1 MNGRHLFSWLGI
13 FALLAC
19 FAFAGPAGAA
29 IWYVDNSLGTNGS
42 GTSAGN
48 ALNNLQDAITLASA
62 SDVIWVTEGTY
73 QEGVVTLNKQL
84 TLAGGFNHAFTD
96 RDISGTPTII
106 DGQGVSR
113 STGEVRINTDS
124 TLDGLTITG
133 GNNSNGYGGGIE
145 INNVSPTI
153 TSCTITANDSTG
165 VGFMRGGGGIGVR
178 GGSASPYIGNCVISD
193 NTLTYGAST
202 IGGCGVL
209 VYGSATPTFEG
220 CTIVNNT
227 GTNTSS
233 NLGSGV
239 LCYSGAAPTFI
250 NCVIAQNGNAYGAIA
265 CRSACNVTVTNCT
278 IDNNLGSGF
287 YTRANT
293 GNVITVTNTIISN
306 HNEYAYY
313 NYDTD
318 NTLVVKN
325 CLWHN
330 NGSYAEEG
338 YVRAGSLTVTDLGG
352 NVSGKAPF
360 QGGAYGQR
368 TYPFYTDPS
377 TYDYSLAVGSAAIDR
392 GASGAGIP
400 TDDIAGNGRSVDG
413 NTFLSGAINDIGAY
427 EFQSSGSWDDSAL
440 ATMYVKVGGTG
451 DGSSWADAFGE
462 VDDVDQA
469 LNGVTTATI
478 WVAAGTYTVDAN
490 ITVEGGQTWLGGFPN
505 TGDPGLGDRDSG
517 ANETIL
523 QSTGGTIFY
532 FNDAGDVDVTVDGF
546 IAERGGVAVNM
557 TRGEGTFNNC
567 VFRNNSTSY
576 GCLSL
581 VPPLLETTIATFNN
595 CQFLG
600 NVGGRAGIIWA
611 YMADYGTPGGQYR
624 KLDMRFYDC
633 VFAANEGT
641 GNGRTAGT
649 FNLELD
655 NGQESRLH
663 VERCIFAGNRTLGGS
678 EPNGGAIKTRGSWDS
693 IDVINCAFVG
703 NSAVG
708 RGGAVDLSYS
718 GRPDQVVNCTFI
730 GNKSLT
736 SYGGALVMSDSTNHK
751 AINNIF
757 IGNEDVTGSDA
768 LNGNCQRACNIID
781 PGQDDPVPDSDYSVA
796 PALGASTT
804 GSFSSRTYDSANN
817 MTTLV
822 GSGFTPGA
830 LVGKIIMPDDVNT
843 TASVIV
849 SNTATDIVVP
859 GNFSGGASNFEILD
873 LTPTAGSP
881 AIDRGVFAWS
891 GVDVPTDDIAGNARP
906 AVGNESLAA
915 SIDVGAY
922 EVQSASAVAAD
933 LYVKVGGVGDG
944 SSWANACDI
953 DYAVANAGNGDIIWL
968 AAGDHQITTTPWDL
982 PDNVKIVGGFP
993 ATGNPTGADIDT
1005 DANVSAIDGNNVVRS
1020 KAFIE
1025 VMGATSAAF
1034 EGITF
1039 KNANNRGDDDLS
1051 DNSTNARG
1059 GGLRIYNTMV
1069 TVNDCSFEDNTV
1081 YGAGNDGGAGI
1092 YLELSAAY
1100 QVNVTNTEFLR
1111 NTAVYDPD
1119 NSVTG
1124 NNGGGG
1130 IRLTGGGKLVAD
1142 GCLFLGNYGA
1152 RGAGIYDWASVVE
1165 ATNCAFIDGNHAH
1178 HASGIW
1184 VRYGATVS
1192 AVGCTFAN
1200 NRGGTGPAIWI
1211 WSGSG
1216 IASEV
1221 TMLNCIVANNP
1232 DGYAIN
1238 SNQNTVAN
1246 VFRVGNCLFDNNAV
1260 GDAAGDFVDLG
1271 GNISIDPDIGGVGG
1285 TYTYAGLA
1293 DPMNG
1298 NVNLVAGSA
1307 AIDTGASSSAFGT
1320 IPTTDMDGNARDVDM
1335 PGVGGSGAGNAYDI
1349 GAVERVSTAIPSS
1362 GIVYVNDNAVDGG
1375 DGTIG
1380 APIKSVQNAI
1390 DLLQASPPAPW
1401 NATNQVYVAGG
1412 TYYEHL
1418 LMEANSA
1425 VRGGFSEDFSSRD
1438 ASAYP
1443 TILDGEDTAYSGAM
1457 VRFYN
1462 SAGARLDGF
1471 TVQNGYS
1478 NISEGG
1484 GVYINC
1490 QAEVT
1495 SCVVRN
1501 NLGGANWL
1509 GGGGGF
1515 RLTGSA
1521 DALIDN
1527 CWIHDN
1533 NVIYRPSNNNN
1544 DGGGGICAYGGSVNA
1559 LVRDTRIT
1567 SNSSGRGGGI
1577 MCAYSTVQVEN
1588 SVIAQNMVRDTGSAA
1603 FLRYGGSLTMV
1614 NTTID
1619 GNHRLAGSTT
1629 AIYQWASTDPSFLSL
1644 TNCIV
1649 SNSDGA
1655 GVSGNNGDHTH
1666 VFANNLFHNNG
1677 GTDVSE
1683 SYYTDLGGNIS
1694 KESLGGSS
1702 SVPTA
1707 VFFAD
1712 RANWDYSLAPGS
1724 NAVDA
1729 GLTTDTAPTVDL
1741 AGNARDWDV
1750 PGIGA
1755 SSPDVIDIGAYELR
1769 SNAMPDGIYVDDDSP
1784 APGSGSKAA
1793 PFTYLG
1799 DGVAA
1804 AEPNSPWP
1812 NQDVVHVAGG
1822 TYTDLVSM
1830 LPGMAIRGG
1839 YDSSFATRDLSAN
1852 ESIIDG
1858 QGVHRSSALV
1868 YFSSDDVGA
1877 RIDGMTIY
1885 NNYRTSDD
1893 AGGIYVS
1900 NCPGAI
1906 ITSCTIDS
1914 NRTRGG
1920 YLHGGG
1926 GIGVVGSNA
1935 QALIANCTVTSNST
1949 WSDTDSRFD
1958 YQYPGTFGGGV
1969 LVYGGRSVI
1978 ENSRI
1983 SGNLSSGGSAI
1994 GGNSAHIALRNSIVD
2009 NNVTLEHGWNQYA
2022 VSTYHRYGGDQNSL
2036 TTITQCTFY
2045 NNTRLNGT
2053 AGDFRTYVYTGDAPD
2068 AWTTATI
2075 VGNIFAEQEGQ
2086 SIASGTGRQHM
2097 YVGYNVFHN
2106 CGDAVGSAGQFF
2118 DLGGNVSRDGTIGG
2132 LPGVFTNPLF
2142 ADAANGDFTPTF
2154 GSAAIDKSPASLS
2167 GIAGLPYDFN
2177 YAARDYDVV
2186 GVGGEGAGNAY
2197 DSGAIEN
2204 QSAVLSAT
2212 TIYVDDDAAVGG
2224 DGTIGAPFQTLN
2236 EGLDTANPEWLMDV
2250 KVAGGTYYETMDM
2263 TPDLLMA
2270 GGYSAD
2276 FLSRD
2281 FEATPSI
2288 IDGQKDITTRTRAL
2302 VWFKGGD
2309 SDARLDGFTVQNNR
2323 NAFGDWEGGAIS
2335 VENADATITSCVLQ
2349 SNFCLSGN
2357 VKGGGGVYMGGGSSQ
2372 VSIANTT
2379 MFNNFVQDTD
2389 PTKGNDGGGGV
2400 IVYAGA
2406 DLVMSDCL
2414 ITSNRAG
2421 RGGGIYVRSTGSSAD
2436 VYNTIV
2442 GGNVGWNS
2450 GGGLWFRDEAE
2461 ARFVN
2466 CTISGNSL
2474 ESSTSD
2480 GVYYWGVDSSY
2491 GPCNT
2496 VFINNIFEGHAN
2508 RCFQTRSGHYIELR
2522 NNLFDSNGDDYYGAA
2537 PDVATNNISVDPDI
2551 GGTAGTN
2558 TNPALMYVPGVPYR
2572 YIIMAGSQAI
2582 DAGLSVGDVPP
2593 VDYLGFAR
2601 DASPD
2606 IGAVEYDPTPTSP
2619 TIVIQPV
2626 PLVLD
2631 PGDAGAL
2638 SVSAMGTPLLHYQW
2652 EFDGGSGW
2660 VNVGLDASSL
2670 TIDPAEEADDGSYRV
2685 TVTNAYGTAVSD
2697 VVTVTVNDPPVIT
2710 VEPVSVHT
2718 TPGSSASFSVTV
2730 TGTAPMT
2737 FQWQK
2742 DGALADI
2749 DSDHVVTSTDTGSTY
2764 LFTDVQPD
2772 DPGVY
2777 RVQVTNSAGMARSV
2791 YVVLSVDGPVLVL
2804 RQPTTQT
2811 TSFGADATFTIFVS
2825 GSQPMTYAWTRNGA
2839 PLSDGGN
2846 VSGATTNELT
2856 IDPVDWAD
2864 AMGVGYQV
2872 TVTNAFPGSG
2882 VSPIVGIRLLPTGVS
2897 PWWEMMK

>member
-1 MNGRHLFSWLGI
+1 MNVRRTFGWLGI
-13 FALLAC
+13 LAVLAC
-19 FAFAGPAGAA
+19 LAFAGPAGAA

-73 QEGVVTLNKQL
+73 QEGVVTLSKQL

-145 INNVSPTI
+145 INDVSPTI

-306 HNEYAYY
+306 HSEYGYY

-532 FNDAGDVDVTVDGF
+532 FNNSSDVDVSIDGF
-546 IAERGGVAVNM
+546 IAERGGVAVRM
-557 TRGEGTFNNC
+557 TRGEGTFSNC
-567 VFRNNSTSY
+567 VFRNNSTSD
-576 GCLSL
+576 GCLAL
-581 VPPLLETTIATFNN
+581 APPIGGIVLANFNN

-600 NVGGRAGIIWA
+600 NVGGSAGIIRA
-611 YMADYGTPGGQYR
+611 YLADYGAPPTGEYR

-649 FNLELD
+649 FNLEMD
-655 NGQESRLH
+655 NGQETRLR

-1020 KAFIE
+1020 QAFIE

-1293 DPMNG
+1293 DPLNG

-1307 AIDTGASSSAFGT
+1307 AIDKGASASAFGT

-1418 LMEANSA
+1418 LMTANSA

-1484 GVYINC
+1484 GVYVNC

-1501 NLGGANWL
+1501 NQGGANWL

-1533 NVIYRPSNNNN
+1533 NVVYLPSNNNN
-1544 DGGGGICAYGGSVNA
+1544 DGGGGVCAYGGSVNA
-1559 LVRDTRIT
+1559 LIRDTRIT

-1577 MCAYSTVQVEN
+1577 MCAYATVQVEN
-1588 SVIAQNMVRDTGSAA
+1588 SVIAQNMVRDGGTAT

-1619 GNHRLAGSTT
+1619 GNHRLTGSTT
-1629 AIYQWASTDPSFLSL
+1629 AIYQWGGTDPCFLSL

-1649 SNSDGA
+1649 SNNDGA

-1812 NQDVVHVAGG
+1812 NQDEVRVAGG
-1822 TYTDLVSM
+1822 TYAELIDMRPSITV
-1830 LPGMAIRGG
+1830 RGG
-1839 YDSSFATRDLSAN
+1839 FDSSFATRDLSTN

-1858 QGVHRSSALV
+1858 QGVARGYRLV
-1868 YFSSDDVGA
+1868 SFDNDDNA
-1877 RIDGMTIY
+1877 RLEGMTVY
-1885 NNYRTSDD
+1885 NNRYTGSN
-1893 AGGIYVS
+1893 AGGILLQNSYGVV
-1900 NCPGAI
+1900 
-1906 ITSCTIDS
+1906 ITSCTVDS
-1914 NRTRGG
+1914 NRVSGG
-1920 YLHGGG
+1920 NLAGGG
-1926 GIGVVGSNA
+1926 GIGTEGNGSV
-1935 QALIANCTVTSNST
+1935 LIDGCSITSNST
-1949 WSDTDSRFD
+1949 YLVDARWV
-1958 YQYPGTFGGGV
+1958 YQYPGTFGGG
-1969 LVYGGRSVI
+1969 LRLRNWGTVI
-1978 ENSRI
+1978 RNTRI
-1983 SGNLSSGGSAI
+1983 SNNLASLGSAI
-1994 GGNSAHIALRNSIVD
+1994 GIDGAPTVMDNCIIDNNSVNEVNWGGGAVTAHLRYGDQGAAITTMTNCTVYGNSRINATSGAVGIRVYVNDSFMWTTFTLANSIVAD
-2009 NNVTLEHGWNQYA
+2009 H
-2022 VSTYHRYGGDQNSL
+2022 
-2036 TTITQCTFY
+2036 
-2045 NNTRLNGT
+2045 
-2053 AGDFRTYVYTGDAPD
+2053 AGDAFYCNT
-2068 AWTTATI
+2068 
-2075 VGNIFAEQEGQ
+2075 NK
-2086 SIASGTGRQHM
+2086 AS
-2097 YVGYNVFHN
+2097 YFFVNNVFHN
-2106 CGDAVGSAGQFF
+2106 NVNDATTQGNVVLSGNIARDG
-2118 DLGGNVSRDGTIGG
+2118 DLGGNGT
-2132 LPGVFTNPLF
+2132 VFTNPMF
-2142 ADAANGDFTPTF
+2142 ADAANGDFSLLA
-2154 GSAAIDKSPASLS
+2154 GSAAIDKGLSSLY
-2167 GIAGLPYDFN
+2167 GISATPYDFSR
-2177 YAARDYDVV
+2177 AARDYDVV
-2186 GVGGEGAGNAY
+2186 GVGGDGAGNAY
-2197 DSGAIEN
+2197 DIGAIEN
-2204 QSAVLSAT
+2204 QSAVLSAS
-2212 TIYVDDDAAVGG
+2212 TIYVDDDAAAGG

-2236 EGLDTANPEWLMDV
+2236 AGLAVANPEWGASLRA
-2250 KVAGGTYYETMDM
+2250 AGGTYYETVDVTGGLTM
-2263 TPDLLMA
+2263 T

-2281 FEATPSI
+2281 LEATPSI

-2302 VWFKGGD
+2302 VWFKAGNAGGH
-2309 SDARLDGFTVQNNR
+2309 LDGFTIQNNR

-2335 VENADATITSCVLQ
+2335 VVNADATITSCVLQ
-2349 SNFCLSGN
+2349 NNFCLSGN
-2357 VKGGGGVYMGGGSSQ
+2357 VKGGGGIYLYGGASQ
-2372 VSIANTT
+2372 TT
-2379 MFNNFVQDTD
+2379 VTNCTFFNNFVMDQDL
-2389 PTKGNDGGGGV
+2389 TKTNDGGGAV
-2400 IVYAGA
+2400 IVYGGA
-2406 DLVMSDCL
+2406 DLVMSDCM
-2414 ITSNRAG
+2414 ITSCRAG
-2421 RGGGIYVRSTGSSAD
+2421 RGGAFYIRSTGSTANI
-2436 VYNTIV
+2436 YNTIV
-2442 GGNVGWNS
+2442 GGCTAQDGA
-2450 GGGLWFRDEAE
+2450 GLWFRDESAG
-2461 ARFVN
+2461 RVVN
-2466 CTISGNSL
+2466 CTFSAN
-2474 ESSTSD
+2474 EARSSAD

-2496 VFINNIFEGHAN
+2496 VFINNIFEGHTD
-2508 RCFQTRSGHYIELR
+2508 RGFSVPGSGSAHYIELR
-2522 NNLFDSNGDDYYGAA
+2522 NNLFDSNGDDYNGPV
-2537 PDVATNNISVDPDI
+2537 PDLATNNITTDGDI
-2551 GGTAGTN
+2551 GGAAGTN
-2558 TNPALMYVPGVPYR
+2558 TNPALMIVPGISYR
-2572 YIIMAGSQAI
+2572 YIILGGSQAI
-2582 DAGLSVGDVPP
+2582 DAGLSVADVPAA
-2593 VDYLGFAR
+2593 DFLGFLR
-2601 DASPD
+2601 DGSPD
-2606 IGAVEYDPTPTSP
+2606 IGAIEYDSTPTSP
-2619 TIVIQPV
+2619 SIIVQPGS
-2626 PLVLD
+2626 LVLD
-2631 PGDAGAL
+2631 PGDSGVL
-2638 SVSAMGTPLLHYQW
+2638 SVSAAGTPLLHYQW

-2660 VNVGLDASSL
+2660 VSVGSDAYQL
-2670 TIDPAEEADDGSYRV
+2670 AIDAAEEADEGSYRV
-2685 TVTNAYGTAVSD
+2685 TISNDAGAAVSD

-2825 GSQPMTYAWTRNGA
+2825 GSQPMTYAWTRNGL